1 MTINPTGAPEKVKKF
16 HKDALKAFV
25 GKSVWTVDTLQQR
38 TTEGIIHRTRI
49 VIGDEEGFGGG
60 TLQNGGEIRNVGAF
74 VGAFGSTIDDVRF
87 EKWDEG
93 CTASGCGTMSPM
105 MWQSSTTTANSPRK
119 SPQQVT

>member
-1 MTINPTGAPEKVKKF
+1 MTINPTNAPADVIKF
-16 HKDALKAFV
+16 HKNAKKAFI
-25 GKSVWTVDTLQQR
+25 GKSVWTVNTLQQR

-49 VIGDEEGFGGG
+49 VICDEEGFGGG

-93 CTASGCGTMSPM
+93 VYRF
-105 MWQSSTTTANSPRK
+105 WLWNN
-119 SPQQVT
+119 VTHDVAEFYYHC

>member
-1 MTINPTGAPEKVKKF
+1 MTINPTNAPTDVIKF
-16 HKDALKAFV
+16 HESAKKAFI

-49 VIGDEEGFGGG
+49 VICDEEGFGGG

-87 EKWDEG
+87 EKWDEEVYRF
-93 CTASGCGTMSPM
+93 
-105 MWQSSTTTANSPRK
+105 WLWNN
-119 SPQQVT
+119 VTHDVAEFYYHC

>member
-1 MTINPTGAPEKVKKF
+1 MTINPTNAPADVIKF
-16 HKDALKAFV
+16 HEAAKKAFI

-49 VIGDEEGFGGG
+49 VICDEEGFGGG

-87 EKWDEG
+87 EKWGEG

-105 MWQSSTTTANSPRK
+105 MWQSSTTTASTPHR
-119 SPQQVT
+119 SPQQAM

>member
-60 TLQNGGEIRNVGAF
+60 TLQNGGKIRNVGAF

-93 CTASGCGTMSPM
+93 VYRF
-105 MWQSSTTTANSPRK
+105 WLWNN
-119 SPQQVT
+119 VTHDVAEFYYHC